1 MVILFAQTAT
11 IHQITEEFPARGDFK
26 STDTALGSHDIDSR
40 RGGHGAGSSLPM
52 SDEVSLLDIRHS
64 SFLIPHSS
72 FLIPRNHTVNPLAKY
87 GMHWQ

>member
-26 STDTALGSHDIDSR
+26 PTDTALGSHDIDSR

-64 SFLIPHSS
+64 SFS
-72 FLIPRNHTVNPLAKY
+72 IPRNHTVNPLAKY